1 MHRGKNQRGWA
12 IAVVAVAIC
21 AGLAD
26 PVMAQKFARS
36 RSTLTTPAPEFSP
49 SDSASS
55 QPSPPERPR
64 IKSHKVA
71 PRTSSLPNA
80 VRSRTP
86 RFAPSPFV
94 PDWQRSPTASRR
106 GRVIRHSQG
115 QQIEPQEGDI
125 IIEEPNFS
133 GAEAIGPGVVDG
145 ATSGPLSPR
154 SPSRVFQDD
163 SPVVGDAVIDA
174 DILDDGTVIEEGDI
188 ISDDRFS
195 FGGACGSCGKVPF
208 AGPISPYYDLGSSS
222 RPPVPCDGICIPRHW
237 VDEIALFAGPQGFVS
252 PVDMGSNGNFGY
264 HEGVNLSGQFGRWLG
279 LGPLGLGYQ
288 VGATFLQSDFQ
299 GATIL
304 GPKGVS
310 RNQQF
315 FTAGIFRRAHAG
327 YGLQGGVVYDYM
339 HDTFYAK
346 YSVAQVRV
354 ELSYLTLAG
363 HEFGYWGAY
372 HIHDGHDIV
381 AGVPFGF
388 RTIDL
393 YNAFYRYNF
402 ANGTQGRVWAGGTG
416 NKGGDL
422 GGDVRLPLSNQWD
435 LWAWYNYMIPGAG
448 STSGGSAQQAWNL
461 TFNIVWYPGRKPQG
475 VHNTPFRALFAPAD
489 NNWLISRPTM

>member
-1 MHRGKNQRGWA
+1 MHPLWKKRRSWA
-12 IAVVAVAIC
+12 VSVAWLVAVFGIALP
-21 AGLAD
+21 AR
-26 PVMAQKFARS
+26 AQKFARS
-36 RSTLTTPAPEFSP
+36 RSTLASPAPEFSP
-49 SDSASS
+49 SES
-55 QPSPPERPR
+55 QAAESLPEKRPV
-64 IKSHKVA
+64 IKSKTA
-71 PRTSSLPNA
+71 PRTTVMPNTR
-80 VRSRTP
+80 RSRSP
-86 RFAPSPFV
+86 RLSPSPFV
-94 PDWQRSPTASRR
+94 PNWQRSPVAGRR
-106 GRVIRHSQG
+106 GRVIRHQAG

-133 GAEAIGPGVVDG
+133 SGESIGPGVLDRT
-145 ATSGPLSPR
+145 ATGTLSPR
-154 SPSRVFQDD
+154 SPSSIFQDD
-163 SPVVGDAVIDA
+163 SQVFDGAIVDGDMME
-174 DILDDGTVIEEGDI
+174 DGTVVEDGEIIGDDGDG
-188 ISDDRFS
+188 SVF
-195 FGGACGSCGKVPF
+195 GACNSCGKVPF

-237 VDEIALFAGPQGFVS
+237 VDEIALFVGPQGFQT
-252 PVDMGSNGNFGY
+252 PVDLGSGNFGY

-279 LGPLGLGYQ
+279 LAPLGLGYQ

-299 GATIL
+299 GSTII

-327 YGLQGGVVYDYM
+327 YGLQGGAVFDYM
-339 HDTFYAK
+339 HDTFYTK
-346 YSVAQVRV
+346 YSVAQVRM

-372 HIHDGHDIV
+372 HVHDGHDVV
-381 AGVPFGF
+381 AGVPVGY

-402 ANGTQGRVWAGGTG
+402 ANGSQGRLWAGATG

-435 LWAWYNYMIPGAG
+435 LWAWYNYLIPGAG
-448 STSGGSAQQAWNL
+448 STAGGSAQQAWNL
-461 TFNIVWYPGRKPQG
+461 TFNIVWYPGRKPHG

-489 NNWLISRPTM
+489 NNWLFARPSM